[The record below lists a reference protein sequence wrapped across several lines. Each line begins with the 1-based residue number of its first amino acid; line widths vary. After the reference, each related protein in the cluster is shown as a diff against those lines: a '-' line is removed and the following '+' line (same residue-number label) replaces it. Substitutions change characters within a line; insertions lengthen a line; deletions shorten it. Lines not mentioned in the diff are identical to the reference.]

1 MENKNPSTLEK
12 GLMLTRRPRGRQL
25 PFELRQKYKI
35 KEGRNTLRA
44 IAGAYGI
51 NFEGLSRVISGKR
64 NTKTHIQ
71 ILELEFGISIEEI
84 RAIWK
89 RDAERKRELGKVANE
104 LKDQT

>member
-1 MENKNPSTLEK
+1 MENENTPSLKKN
-12 GLMLTRRPRGRQL
+12 LMMARIPRGKHL
-25 PFELRQKYKI
+25 PLELLRICKI
-35 KEGRNTLRA
+35 REGRNTLRA
-44 IAGAYGI
+44 ISLAYGVDQ
-51 NFEGLSRVISGKR
+51 GDLSRVISGKR

-89 RDAERKRELGKVANE
+89 RDAERKRELGKAANE